1 MPQLPAYL
9 EPFNLA
15 SYVIVLGTILGG
27 MWFVVGQAELTN
39 AGRAK
44 TRWTLAIVL
53 LAWFSVAYS
62 LGVRGV
68 LQATPET
75 LNLAIAFAII
85 LPIVIA
91 LPLLI
96 GSSVIAKVIDA
107 TPLSWLV
114 GVQVYRVFGGIF
126 LVLWSS
132 HLLPGQFALPAGTG
146 DVLTGVLA
154 IPLARLVASRASEA
168 RGLAYAWNVFGILD
182 LVVAVTM
189 GFLTSPGRLQ
199 LLAHDEPNYLIT
211 AYPLVL
217 IPAFFVP
224 LSIILHGL
232 SLWKLR
238 QESQRTL
245 AQKTASAAIA

>member
-1 MPQLPAYL
+1 VPHFPDYL

-15 SYVIVLGTILGG
+15 TYAVVLGIILGG
-27 MWFVVGQAELTN
+27 LWFVVGRAELTN
-39 AGRAK
+39 AGRNK

-53 LAWFSVAYS
+53 LAWFSVAYG
-62 LGVRGV
+62 LAVRGV
-68 LQATPET
+68 FQATPET
-75 LNLAIAFAII
+75 LNPAIAIAII

-96 GSSVIAKVIDA
+96 GSSAIAKVIDA

-114 GVQVYRVFGGIF
+114 GVQVYRVLGGIF

-132 HLLPGQFALPAGTG
+132 RLLPGQFALPAGTG
-146 DVLTGVLA
+146 DVLTGLLA
-154 IPLARLVASRASEA
+154 IPLARLVASRASNA
-168 RGLAYAWNVFGILD
+168 SGLAYAWNVFGILD
-182 LVVAVTM
+182 LVVAVSM
-189 GFLTSPGRLQ
+189 GFLTSPGQLQ
-199 LLAHDEPNYLIT
+199 LLAHDQPNYLVT

-232 SLWKLR
+232 CLWKLR
-238 QESQRTL
+238 RE
-245 AQKTASAAIA
+245 AQSTFPYTEAAV